1 MVFDKFIALVSG
13 GALVL
18 VEFYAVWNGACLVTR
33 KAVDE
38 LADLLDGHISIMRIN
53 IDSPEYY
60 RITQAYN
67 IYSVPTLMLFH
78 NGRVVWRTRG
88 VSNVR
93 ELKKIT
99 VRLLH
104 ETIAL

>member
-1 MVFDKFIALVSG
+1 MAFSKFNSLVSSG
-13 GALVL
+13 ELVL
-18 VEFYAVWNGACLVTR
+18 VEFYAAWNDACEVTHG
-33 KAVDE
+33 AVDE
-38 LADLLDGHISIMRIN
+38 LGQKLGGHISIMRID
-53 IDSPEYY
+53 IDLPEYY

-88 VSNVR
+88 VNNFR
-93 ELKKIT
+93 ELKKIA